1 MTRKNKIEIAVIGQ
15 KIQTKIEE
23 IDIFKLTYWK
33 ENPRVNAIIN
43 QKYKDK
49 NISDEEIEKELWEKD
64 SVKDL
69 KSDIERH
76 GGLIDEILVKG
87 NTVLEGNSR
96 LCAYRHLYKNAEKK
110 KDENE
115 MLKWSFI
122 RARIIPDDT
131 SDQVV
136 FSILG
141 TWHIKGKA
149 KWDTYEKAAYL
160 KRMKMDYGYSDS
172 DIADSISQTVR
183 FVTDNIEAHDLM
195 VKNDVYTLE
204 KFSYFYEFVKEKNKS
219 INTETYKKDPEI
231 VNRVIETIITD
242 ETMKR
247 AEDIRHLPN
256 ILKDP
261 KAKKMYLNKEVD
273 FHDAYDISKSRHPEQ
288 EDIFYKQIKKTTK
301 LLQECSVKRIEEIN
315 SDPNKIY
322 ILKCL
327 YKEANSIGKK
337 IGIKN

>member
-1 MTRKNKIEIAVIGQ
+1 
-15 KIQTKIEE
+15 
-23 IDIFKLTYWK
+23 
-33 ENPRVNAIIN
+33 
-43 QKYKDK
+43 
-49 NISDEEIEKELWEKD
+49 
-64 SVKDL
+64 
-69 KSDIERH
+69 
-76 GGLIDEILVKG
+76 
-87 NTVLEGNSR
+87 
-96 LCAYRHLYKNAEKK
+96 LYKNAEKK

-131 SDQVV
+131 TDQVV

-160 KRMKMDYGYSDS
+160 KRMKTDYGYSYG
-172 DIADSISQTVR
+172 DIAASISQTER

-195 VKNDVYTLE
+195 VKNDIYTLE
-204 KFSYFYEFVKEKNKS
+204 KFSYVYELVKEKNKS
-219 INTETYKKDPEI
+219 INTETYNKNPEI
-231 VNRVIETIITD
+231 VDRVIETIKTD

-247 AEDIRHLPN
+247 AEDIRHLPS
-256 ILKDP
+256 ILRDP
-261 KAKKMYLNKEVD
+261 KAKKLYLSKEVY
-273 FHDAYDISKSRHPEQ
+273 FHDAYEISKSRHPEQ
-288 EDIFYKQIKKTTK
+288 EGVFYKQIKKTTK
-301 LLQECSVKRIEEIN
+301 LLQECSVERIEEIN
-315 SDPNKIY
+315 SDPNKKY

>member
-1 MTRKNKIEIAVIGQ
+1 MTNKNKNEIVVIGQ

-23 IDIFKLTYWK
+23 ISIFKLNYWK
-33 ENPRVNAIIN
+33 ENPRVNAIIT

-96 LCAYRHLYKNAEKK
+96 LCAYRHLYRNAEKK
-110 KDENE
+110 KDEKE
-115 MLKWSFI
+115 MQKWSFI

-131 SDQVV
+131 SDYVV

-141 TWHIKGKA
+141 IWHIKGKA
-149 KWDTYEKAAYL
+149 KWDTYEKASYL
-160 KRMKMDYGYSDS
+160 KRMNTDYRYSYNN
-172 DIADSISQTVR
+172 IAALISQSER

-195 VKNDVYTLE
+195 VKNDIYTLE
-204 KFSYFYEFVKEKNKS
+204 KFSYVYELIKEKNKS
-219 INTETYKKDPEI
+219 KNTEIYKKEPEI
-231 VNRVIETIITD
+231 VNRVIETIKTD
-242 ETMKR
+242 ETMRR
-247 AEDIRHLPN
+247 AEDIRHLPK

-261 KAKKMYLNKEVD
+261 KAKRMYLNKEVD
-273 FHDAYDISKSRHPEQ
+273 FHDAFEISKSRHPEQ
-288 EDIFYKQIKKTTK
+288 EDSFYKQIKKTTK
-301 LLQECSVKRIEEIN
+301 LIEECSVERIEEIN
-315 SDPNKIY
+315 SDPNKKY
-322 ILKCL
+322 IFKCL
-327 YKEANSIGKK
+327 YKEVNSISKK